1 MNTETLNNNEITMFG
16 TTAANVE
23 QSFATAYNINMRL
36 AGMLS
41 DVQELLSSG
50 NNEEA
55 NQLINQVKYCIF
67 EFTDTRNW
75 LPAQKQD

>member
-23 QSFATAYNINMRL
+23 RSFATAYNINMRL

-67 EFTDTRNW
+67 EFTDTCNL